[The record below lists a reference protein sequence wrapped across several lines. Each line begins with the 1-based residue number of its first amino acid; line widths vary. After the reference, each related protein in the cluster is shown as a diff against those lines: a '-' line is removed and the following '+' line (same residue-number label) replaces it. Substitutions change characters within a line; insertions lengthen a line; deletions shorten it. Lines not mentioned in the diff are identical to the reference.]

1 MSYPDQH
8 RFAMQVAQLSRAWR
22 SELDRRLV
30 GLGLSQARWLVLLH
44 LARFTEMP
52 TQREL
57 AQSVGVEGPTLARL
71 LDGLEAQGLV
81 TRVAVPEDRR
91 AKKIALQPKAIVTA
105 YPVRGLD
112 IGATEMIYEL
122 LLEQRDRGAGVLFI
136 SEDLDALI
144 KYSDRILVLY
154 RGRVM
159 GILNREEAKLGRIG
173 MMMMGTTPEEVTRYE
188 ALSHF

>member
-44 LARFTEMP
+44 LARFSEMP

-71 LDGLEAQGLV
+71 LDSLEAQELV
-81 TRVAVPEDRR
+81 IRVAVPEDRR
-91 AKKIALQPKAIVTA
+91 AKKIALQPKAQPLIEKIEAISTQLRQEVFVGIDEDDLRRCQLVHA
-105 YPVRGLD
+105 R
-112 IGATEMIYEL
+112 
-122 LLEQRDRGAGVLFI
+122 VLAN
-136 SEDLDALI
+136 LT
-144 KYSDRILVLY
+144 K
-154 RGRVM
+154 
-159 GILNREEAKLGRIG
+159 
-173 MMMMGTTPEEVTRYE
+173 
-188 ALSHF
+188 